1 MQPIWIQA
9 GDLRRNL
16 KAHSGERLNKC
27 NQCDF
32 AFIQAGNLRPHLKA
46 HSSGDKP
53 NKCKRCD
60 FTPIKAD
67 YLKNHLKIPPRH
79 IQERNLKDI
88 F

>member
-9 GDLRRNL
+9 GDLRTHL
-16 KAHSGERLNKC
+16 KAHYGERSNKC

-32 AFIQAGNLRPHLKA
+32 AFFQWGNLRPHLKA
-46 HSSGDKP
+46 HSGEKP
-53 NKCKRCD
+53 NKCNRYD

-67 YLKNHLKIPPRH
+67 DLRNNLKIPPRH
-79 IQERNLKDI
+79 IQERNLKDT